1 MEHDLPFSARYSLLM
16 LSEWLRDALE
26 SAGKSQSDLARVLTA
41 QLGRSIDRAAVNKMT
56 KGTRDIAAD
65 ELLETAR
72 YLGVPTPGGTKRRIK
87 LSGYVGA
94 AQTVYQFDEDGAGYV
109 EAPPESSP
117 ETTAVEVRGDS
128 MLPLYR
134 EGAVLYYSKQLDPVT
149 QLGQMCVV
157 RLEDERVLVKT
168 VRRGSAPGLYTLDS
182 LNAPSIDDVAL
193 QWAAPIDW
201 IKPR

>member
-1 MEHDLPFSARYSLLM
+1 MEHDAQLAARYAFRM
-16 LSEWLRDALE
+16 LSEWLRGALE
-26 SAGKSQSDLARVLTA
+26 SAGKTQSDLARVLTA

-65 ELLETAR
+65 ELLEISR
-72 YLGVPTPGGTKRRIK
+72 YLGVAMPGGTKRRIQ
-87 LSGYVGA
+87 LSGFVGA
-94 AQTVYQFDEDGAGYV
+94 AQTVYQFDEGGAGYV
-109 EAPPESSP
+109 DAPPESTP

-134 EGAVLYYSKQLDPVT
+134 EGAILYYSKQLDPAT
-149 QLGQMCVV
+149 LLGEMCVV
-157 RLEDERVLVKT
+157 KLEDERVMVKT
-168 VRRGSAPGLYTLDS
+168 IRRGSGRALYTLVS
-182 LNAPSIDDVAL
+182 LNAPDIEDVGL